1 MKATDRLLKICDDII
16 PILLLLETCKGHSRT
31 WDVLCTRIRGVSFA
45 SRWGAYLFRVGKVV
59 EKRGLTPDNSLLL
72 VCLGVFETCRLTS
85 LSTEQTLPRHEH
97 QHAHAHKTH
106 GNGVPMKVRSDFV
119 AFTRADCMA
128 LGTTRLEK
136 LSTALS
142 VTYDGSSTRM
152 SFRKVYMVVSVTR
165 SVRHWY

>member
-1 MKATDRLLKICDDII
+1 MYCAHTHQEVFLLQAGGG
-16 PILLLLETCKGHSRT
+16 E
-31 WDVLCTRIRGVSFA
+31 
-45 SRWGAYLFRVGKVV
+45 YLFRVGKVI

-72 VCLGVFETCRLTS
+72 VCLGVFETCCLTS

-97 QHAHAHKTH
+97 QHAHAHKTY
-106 GNGVPMKVRSDFV
+106 GNGVPVKVRSDFV

-142 VTYDGSSTRM
+142 VTYDRLSTRM
-152 SFRKVYMVVSVTR
+152 SFRKGIYGHISYQERKALVLKGETEKGRRRVD
-165 SVRHWY
+165 